1 MDRKTNTFTAGV
13 EEKRKRE
20 KEKITIKD
28 VKKKTEDVVDYL
40 LFGWKTEPTDETAVK
55 SSFVGHRTA
64 REQMVGKC

>member
-28 VKKKTEDVVDYL
+28 VKKKRKMWWITCCLDGKL
-40 LFGWKTEPTDETAVK
+40 
-55 SSFVGHRTA
+55 SR
-64 REQMVGKC
+64 QMRQR